1 MTSLREIADLTA
13 DLIRIPSVHSR
24 KAEIGRCADFIAD
37 WLSARDIAFDRSS
50 VNGTPVLTVL
60 PQINRAEV
68 LLMAHFDVVEA
79 DGDDLFTPVERDG
92 RLYGRGAID
101 DKYAVALSLVLF
113 RDHLERVRRDGG
125 TQADLPF
132 GLLITGDEEVGGAN
146 GAGPAS
152 ESIDTD
158 FFIAL
163 DGGAP
168 DKIVVKEKGVL
179 RLKLT
184 ARGKAAH
191 AARPWLGE
199 SAFENLVADY
209 ARLKEIFSDD
219 APDHWHKTMVL
230 SRCEVGDGST
240 NKLPGLAEAILDIR
254 YTETD
259 DPGAILDSI
268 RNAVAAEVTL
278 LFREPLFLGGPSPY
292 RDLLLKYANGA
303 ELTQEHGSSDAR
315 FFSAQ
320 GVPGV
325 VWGAEGEMSQHTSD
339 EHIVLDSLADLH
351 GKLDAFLTAVGER
364 SETAGRK
371 ART

>member
-1 MTSLREIADLTA
+1 MTTLREIVDLTA

-24 KAEIGRCADFIAD
+24 KAEIGRCAEFIVE
-37 WLSARDIAFDRSS
+37 WLSARDIAFDRTS

-60 PQINRAEV
+60 PNENRADI
-68 LLMAHFDVVEA
+68 LLMADFDVVEA
-79 DGDDLFTPVERDG
+79 DDDLFTPVEKDG

-101 DKYAVALSLVLF
+101 DKYAVALSLILF

-125 TQADLPF
+125 TQSDLPF
-132 GLLITGDEEVGGAN
+132 GLLLTGDEEIGGAN

-152 ESIDTD
+152 ESIHTD

-168 DKIVVKEKGVL
+168 NKIVVKEKGVL

-240 NKLPGLAEAILDIR
+240 NKLPGFAEAILDIR
-254 YTETD
+254 FTETD
-259 DPGAILDSI
+259 DPDAILDSI
-268 RNAVAAEVTL
+268 RNAVAAEVAL
-278 LFREPLFLGGPSPY
+278 LIREPLFLGGPSPY
-292 RDLLLKYANGA
+292 RDLLLEYANGA
-303 ELTQEHGSSDAR
+303 ELTREHGSSDAR
-315 FFSAQ
+315 FFSAR

-339 EHIVLDSLADLH
+339 EHILLDSLADLH
-351 GKLDAFLTAVGER
+351 GKMDGFLSAAGGECPNL
-364 SETAGRK
+364 AGRK

>member
-1 MTSLREIADLTA
+1 MTKLREIADLTA

-24 KAEIGRCADFIAD
+24 KAEIERCADFIAD
-37 WLSARDIAFDRSS
+37 WLSTRDIAFDRTS

-60 PQINRAEV
+60 PKNQRADL

-79 DGDDLFTPVERDG
+79 DGDELFTPAERDG
-92 RLYGRGAID
+92 RLFGRGAID

-113 RDHLERVRRDGG
+113 QDHLERVRRDGG

-132 GLLITGDEEVGGAN
+132 GLLLTGDEEIGGAN

-152 ESIDTD
+152 QSIDTD

-168 DKIVVKEKGVL
+168 DRIVVKEKGVL
-179 RLKLT
+179 RLKLIS
-184 ARGKAAH
+184 RGKAAH

-230 SRCEVGDGST
+230 SRCQVGDGST
-240 NKLPGLAEAILDIR
+240 NKLPGEAEAILDIR

-259 DPGAILDSI
+259 DPDAILDAI
-268 RNAVAAEVTL
+268 RNAVAAEVTQ
-278 LFREPLFLGGPSPY
+278 LFREPLFLGAPSPY
-292 RDLLLKYANGA
+292 RDLLLEHAAGA
-303 ELTQEHGSSDAR
+303 EMTQEHGSSDAR
-315 FFSAQ
+315 FFSAR

-351 GKLDAFLTAVGER
+351 RKLDGFLSAAE
-364 SETAGRK
+364 RK
-371 ART
+371 AGT